1 MNPKE
6 AFETLLKT
14 ANVELEKT
22 QQAGAAYFAS
32 GDTVHIREAADRVE
46 RIQSLIQVL
55 HQLQVQ
61 WKQLIPYQTASA
73 PTLSFDPPIQ
83 RTPPGIKTPQ
93 EQYRLPILQALVE
106 LGGKARTGRVLDRV
120 GELMA
125 GLLNDFDRERL
136 PQGRDIRW
144 RNTAMWER
152 LDMVKEGLLSD
163 QSPNGTWEITEAG
176 ILKLKEN
183 HP

>member
-1 MNPKE
+1 MNPRE
-6 AFETLLKT
+6 AFETLFKA

-55 HQLQVQ
+55 RQLQGQ
-61 WKQLIPYQTASA
+61 WKQLFPEPPLSA
-73 PTLSFDPPIQ
+73 PPLPFDPPVQ

-106 LGGKARTGRVLDRV
+106 MDGKARTGRVLDRV

-125 GLLNDFDRERL
+125 GILNDFDRERL

-152 LDMVKEGLLSD
+152 LEMVKEGLLSD
-163 QSPNGTWEITEAG
+163 QSPNGMWEITEAG
-176 ILKLKEN
+176 IQKLKEN
-183 HP
+183 RP

>member
-6 AFETLLKT
+6 AFDTLIKT

-46 RIQSLIQVL
+46 RIQSLIQAL
-55 HQLQVQ
+55 HQLQGQ
-61 WKQLIPYQTASA
+61 WKQLIPYQTPSA
-73 PTLSFDPPIQ
+73 PPLPFDPPKQ
-83 RTPPGIKTPQ
+83 RTPPGLKTPQ

-106 LGGKARTGRVLDRV
+106 MGGKARTGRVLDRV

-125 GLLNDFDRERL
+125 GILNDFDRERL

>member
-6 AFETLLKT
+6 AFDTLLKT
-14 ANVELEKT
+14 ATYELEKT

-32 GDTVHIREAADRVE
+32 VDTVHIREAADRVE
-46 RIQSLIQVL
+46 RIQSLIQAL
-55 HQLQVQ
+55 HQLQGQ
-61 WKQLIPYQTASA
+61 WKQMFPEPLSA
-73 PTLSFDPPIQ
+73 PPLPFDPPIQ

-93 EQYRLPILQALVE
+93 ERYRLPILQALVE

-125 GLLNDFDRERL
+125 GILNDFDRERL

-152 LDMVKEGLLSD
+152 LDMVKERLLSD

-176 ILKLKEN
+176 IQKLKEN
-183 HP
+183 RP

>member
-6 AFETLLKT
+6 AFDTLLKT
-14 ANVELEKT
+14 ATYELEKT

-32 GDTVHIREAADRVE
+32 VDTVHIREAADRVE
-46 RIQSLIQVL
+46 RIQSLIQAL
-55 HQLQVQ
+55 HQLQGQ
-61 WKQLIPYQTASA
+61 WEQMFPELSPTAPSLPHNP
-73 PTLSFDPPIQ
+73 PTQ
-83 RTPPGIKTPQ
+83 RTLPGIKTPQ

-106 LGGKARTGRVLDRV
+106 MGGKARTGRVLDRV

-125 GLLNDFDRERL
+125 GILNDFDRERL
-136 PQGRDIRW
+136 PQGRQIRW

-152 LDMVKEGLLSD
+152 LNMVKEGLLSD

-176 ILKLKEN
+176 ILKLKES
-183 HP
+183 HL

>member
-6 AFETLLKT
+6 AFDLLLKI
-14 ANVELEKT
+14 AEAELAKT
-22 QQAGAAYFAS
+22 QQAGAAYFTS
-32 GDTVHIREAADRVE
+32 GDIIHIHEAADRIE
-46 RIQSLIQVL
+46 RIQSLIQAL
-55 HQLQVQ
+55 HQLQGQ

-73 PTLSFDPPIQ
+73 PPLPFDPPIQ

-106 LGGKARTGRVLDRV
+106 MGGKARTGRVLDRV

-125 GLLNDFDRERL
+125 GILNDFDRERL

-152 LDMVKEGLLSD
+152 LDMVKEGQLSD